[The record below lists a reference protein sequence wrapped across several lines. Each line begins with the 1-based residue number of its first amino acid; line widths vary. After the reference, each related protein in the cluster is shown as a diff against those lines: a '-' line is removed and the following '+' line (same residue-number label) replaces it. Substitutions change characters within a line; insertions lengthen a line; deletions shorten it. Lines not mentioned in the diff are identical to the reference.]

1 VWGTHDL
8 CARVGGQGVC
18 FLADDTPMPIR
29 FNDLTTGMRLM
40 DTPSDT
46 RTVSIRTFENCKNG
60 IEAHRSVC
68 LSLPIPMYTL
78 VIVIA
83 L

>member
-8 CARVGGQGVC
+8 CVRVGEQGVC
-18 FLADDTPMPIR
+18 FLADSTTMPIR
-29 FNDLTTGMRLM
+29 FNDLATSMRLIA
-40 DTPSDT
+40 TPLAT

-68 LSLPIPMYTL
+68 LSLPIPMYTM